1 MLVFLWI
8 MVYCIVRHLV
18 RRKYV
23 LLCNKNEFTY
33 YKAKILLNNSKKQTG
48 GGGKLSTIW
57 RKLLTIQLLFKKI
70 YDLRNLF
77 HEIRGL
83 RCRIPKEM

>member
-48 GGGKLSTIW
+48 GGGQVINNMAQVINNSIA
-57 RKLLTIQLLFKKI
+57 I
-70 YDLRNLF
+70 
-77 HEIRGL
+77 
-83 RCRIPKEM
+83 